1 MTYQEILTYLYGL
14 GRFGMK
20 PGLDNIRAILKSLSD
35 PQDSLQVIHVA
46 GTNGKGSTSSFLSSI
61 LVEGGYDAGLF
72 TSPHLISFTERIRIK
87 GEEIKEC
94 EALAVAERVIAVAP
108 PAATFFEIVT
118 AMAFLYFAEQG
129 AGPVIMETGM
139 GGRLDATNASS
150 KILSVITPV
159 SLDHCDYLGENI
171 PDIAREKAGILRPDI
186 PVVVSAQPEPALEA
200 IRDTCAGLNTPM
212 YFFGGHFSAFW
223 EVPGLSYRG
232 LDWRLDGLRPGI
244 GGRYQAPNAATALCA
259 SELLARQGF
268 VLDGETARAGLEKAF
283 WPGRMEM
290 IGASP
295 KILLDGAHNPA
306 GAAALAESL
315 ADIVRNRLIMIV
327 GLMSNKD
334 IEGMLALLAPLAD
347 LVLTVAP
354 GMPRS
359 FPSSDLAEKFR
370 AAGSCAE
377 DAGTVSSGLEIA
389 LGEAGPEDL
398 ILVCGSLFTVG
409 EARAMLLS
417 RKFEPCRG

>member
-20 PGLDNIRAILKSLSD
+20 PGLDNIRTILRSLSD
-35 PQDSLQVIHVA
+35 PQDALQVIHVA

-61 LVEGGYDAGLF
+61 MDEGGYRPGLF

-94 EALAVAERVIAVAP
+94 EALSVAERVIEVAP
-108 PAATFFEIVT
+108 PEATFFEIVT

-129 AGPVIMETGM
+129 AFPVIMETGM

-171 PDIAREKAGILRPDI
+171 PDITREKAGIIRPDI
-186 PVVVSAQPEPALEA
+186 PVVVSAQPEQALEV
-200 IRDTCAGLNTPM
+200 IRDACAVLNSPM
-212 YFFGGHFSAFW
+212 YFFGGHFFASW
-223 EVPGLSYRG
+223 EGAGLSYRG
-232 LDWRLDGLRPGI
+232 LDWRLDGLLPGI
-244 GGRYQAPNAATALCA
+244 GGRYQATNAATALCA

-268 VLDGETARAGLEKAF
+268 ALDGETAREGLEKAF

-290 IGASP
+290 IGSSP

-306 GAAALAESL
+306 GAAALAEAL
-315 ADIVRNRLIMIV
+315 ADISRNRLIMIV

-334 IEGMLALLAPLAD
+334 INGMLASLAPLAD
-347 LVLTVAP
+347 RVLTVAP
-354 GMPRS
+354 RMPRS
-359 FPSSDLAEKFR
+359 FASADLAEKFR
-370 AAGSCAE
+370 AAGACAV

-389 LGEAGPEDL
+389 LEEAGPEDL

-409 EARAMLLS
+409 EARAVLLS